1 MNEFLNRKLVI
12 DTHCHFFNLDHIPLY
27 AFLER
32 VNLNFAKIASLF
44 IDLNKLLKEYRK
56 FIVYFESEVQSNIQM
71 VCEEMTAACEN
82 APQLTGKAKILT
94 PLVMDFEKAQKH
106 ETLNNQMTRLQNSIH
121 AKSAYLEANDIRI
134 FPFVGIDL
142 RRFNKIKAEN
152 VDIRIRS
159 LISDYVDDFD
169 TWCGRRENLD
179 LNDGDIIGIKLY
191 PPLGFDPYPDE
202 PNNTIRERYLAVY
215 KGFMALGLPLTVHCQ
230 KESYKLVENKIKNKF
245 TTPKN
250 WEKILGTDGL
260 SNLRLNLAHF
270 GGEDQVLLTLNWTG
284 DDHYEND
291 PEPITYDSINPG
303 SWTWTIIKLLK
314 KHENTFSDISAFNFK
329 DRKAV
334 FSLGWLLCL
343 DRSGEFDEL
352 GDYRLEDKLLWGS
365 DYPMILSNFNTY
377 DEMMKGFVSAMDIGN
392 LSYENYETPREK
404 YGENLPNQADLIE
417 KLTEKNPKKFLFG
430 L

>member
-1 MNEFLNRKLVI
+1 
-12 DTHCHFFNLDHIPLY
+12 
-27 AFLER
+27 
-32 VNLNFAKIASLF
+32 
-44 IDLNKLLKEYRK
+44 
-56 FIVYFESEVQSNIQM
+56 
-71 VCEEMTAACEN
+71 
-82 APQLTGKAKILT
+82 
-94 PLVMDFEKAQKH
+94 
-106 ETLNNQMTRLQNSIH
+106 
-121 AKSAYLEANDIRI
+121 
-134 FPFVGIDL
+134 
-142 RRFNKIKAEN
+142 
-152 VDIRIRS
+152 
-159 LISDYVDDFD
+159 
-169 TWCGRRENLD
+169 
-179 LNDGDIIGIKLY
+179 
-191 PPLGFDPYPDE
+191 
-202 PNNTIRERYLAVY
+202 
-215 KGFMALGLPLTVHCQ
+215 
-230 KESYKLVENKIKNKF
+230 VENKIKNKF

-270 GGEDQVLLTLNWTG
+270 GGEDQVRLTLNWTG

-291 PEPITYDSINPG
+291 PEPITYDNINPG

-365 DYPMILSNFNTY
+365 DYPMMLSNFNTY